1 VDARV
6 GGELGVE
13 GGGEEVA
20 FADQDGGAVAGG
32 EGLDGGAGAG
42 DAGGADE
49 DHLERRAGKAGGRG
63 EDEGVVLAAV
73 GVALDG
79 DVEDGEGALRGI
91 GHVLGEQ
98 DGAGAG
104 AEGRRG
110 LDEGLEGGE
119 EVIALEELEH
129 GGGLAAG
136 HDEAVYFFSFF
147 SAFGTGEVFGKADE
161 LRGGSEGGEDF
172 GVGFIGALQ
181 GEDTDGER
189 CRHSFDFTWPG
200 FGCDEIGDLKRRLP
214 SMPSMREEL
223 IQCPFHVYWERSAE
237 RCLTV
242 GQ

>member
-1 VDARV
+1 MDAGV

-20 FADQDGGAVAGG
+20 FADQNGSAVAGG

-49 DHLERRAGKAGGRG
+49 DHLERGAGKAGGRG
-63 EDEGVVLAAV
+63 EDDGVVLAAV

-79 DVEDGEGALRGI
+79 DVEDGEGALRGL
-91 GHVLGEQ
+91 GDVLGQQ

-104 AEGRRG
+104 AEGGGG

-136 HDEAVYFFSFF
+136 HDEAVYFSSFG
-147 SAFGTGEVFGKADE
+147 AGEVFGQADE

-172 GVGFIGALQ
+172 GVGFVGALQ
-181 GEDTDGER
+181 GEDSNGQR
-189 CRHSFDFTWPG
+189 RRHCFDFTWPG
-200 FGCDEIGDLKRRLP
+200 FGCDEIGDRKRRGTAP
-214 SMPSMREEL
+214 VCGRN
-223 IQCPFHVYWERSAE
+223 
-237 RCLTV
+237 
-242 GQ
+242 